1 MKVLMIGRSRSIAFD
16 DLRKYWGKVDFA
28 KPPHIPLRRYDLV
41 IGQEPTPRIGIPA
54 YIAAKLTGAKLVME
68 VHADYIHSALSPL
81 QKSIAIHLLKRCDLV
96 RAVSGKI
103 ARELEGL
110 GIRNVAM
117 IPSIYIKTDIYRP
130 VKPHQEREP
139 IILSVGR
146 LVKQKNFPLLLN
158 AFKILIEE
166 VPEAKLIIIG
176 RGPLENEILEYVRRL
191 DLKNSFKLVKRWL
204 SEEDLVKMYN
214 DTSILA
220 ITSHYEGGPRVA
232 FEAGA
237 CETPFVSTP
246 VGILPEVV
254 KDGVGGFFVKR
265 REPHELAEKIVTL
278 LQDQEL
284 RQEMGEN
291 LREIVIQNFEWNKAV
306 RRYAESYLSLLGS

>member
-1 MKVLMIGRSRSIAFD
+1 MKILMIGRSRSIAFD
-16 DLRKYWGKVDFA
+16 DLKKYWGDVEFA
-28 KPPHIPLRRYDLV
+28 KPPYIPLKRYDLV

-54 YIAAKLTGAKLVME
+54 YLAAKLTGAKLVME

-81 QKSIAIHLLKRCDLV
+81 QKSIAIHLLKQCDLV

-103 ARELEGL
+103 ARELREL

-130 VKPHQEREP
+130 VKPHRERRP

-146 LVKQKNFPLLLN
+146 LVKQKNFPLLLK

-176 RGPLENEILEYVRRL
+176 RGPLEDEILEYVRRL
-191 DLKNSFKLVKRWL
+191 YLKDSFKLVKRWL

-214 DTSILA
+214 DAAILA
-220 ITSHYEGGPRVA
+220 ITSHYEGGPRVV

-237 CETPFVSTP
+237 CHTPFVSTP
-246 VGILPEVV
+246 VGILAETA
-254 KDGVGGFFVKR
+254 KDGVHGFFAESV
-265 REPHELAEKIVTL
+265 EEFAEKMVIL
-278 LQDQEL
+278 LQNPDMREK
-284 RQEMGEN
+284 MGEAF
-291 LREIVIQNFEWNKAV
+291 RKMIVEKFEWDHAV
-306 RRYAESYLSLLGS
+306 RLYAKSYLRFSRDP